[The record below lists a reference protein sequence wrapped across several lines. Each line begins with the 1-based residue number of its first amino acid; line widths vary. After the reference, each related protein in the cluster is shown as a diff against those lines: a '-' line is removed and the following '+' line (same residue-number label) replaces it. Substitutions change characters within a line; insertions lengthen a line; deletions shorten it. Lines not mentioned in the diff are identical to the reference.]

1 MPIRM
6 TGMASG
12 LDPRLVDSL
21 IEAERMPINT
31 AKQRKQKVVVEKKEV
46 EKLNGTLNEL
56 DTALNAL
63 KARQDFF
70 KMKVESSH
78 PDIMDG
84 ICKTDALPGS
94 YEFEVRGLA
103 KSDKQLAY
111 GWPDKDQTQ
120 VGFGYLQIE
129 REDMSAF
136 DLAIEPGST
145 LQDVAQQIN
154 DAGAGVRAMVVNT
167 KYNPD
172 SFRLLVVS
180 EKSGK
185 EAKINIDE
193 DTTFLEFKNQVAG
206 QNLDVLFE
214 DVPVTNIENKL
225 DELIDGVTFNIKR
238 AEPGTRVQV
247 NIAYD
252 VDKTLEGI
260 KTFVDKYNSVSQF
273 IHKQY
278 QEDPNTGKRG
288 LLSGDSSIKTVMR
301 GLQTTV
307 GDARTRGAKF
317 QTLADVGITT
327 DPKSGDLKLDEAKV
341 KQALTEDYQAVANL
355 FIRGKEAAG
364 LADAMSSKLKQF
376 RDPAS
381 GAVKTRIRALDN
393 IIKSQDDD
401 IARRERDMGHKEE
414 AIRRRFSALEG
425 QIANLQAQGN
435 ALQMKPA
442 PMGTVSG
449 LSSGGGGGGGEG
461 SNGSPQGGGGG

>member
-6 TGMASG
+6 SGMASG

-21 IEAERMPINT
+21 VEAEKIPINT
-31 AKQRKQKVVVEKKEV
+31 AKQRKQKVVTEKKEV
-46 EKLNGTLNEL
+46 EKLNGTLNDL
-56 DTALNAL
+56 DATLNSL
-63 KARQDFF
+63 KARADFF

-84 ICKTDALPGS
+84 ICKTDALVGT

-103 KSDKQLAY
+103 KSDKQLGY
-111 GWPDKDQTQ
+111 GWPDKDKTS

-129 REDMSAF
+129 REDMDAF
-136 DLAIEPGST
+136 DLVVEPGST

-154 DAGAGVRAMVVNT
+154 DASAGVKAMVINT

-172 SFRLLVVS
+172 SYRLLVVS

-225 DELIDGVTFNIKR
+225 DELVDGVTFNIKR

-247 NIAYD
+247 NITYD
-252 VDKTLEGI
+252 IDKTLEGI
-260 KTFVDKYNSVSQF
+260 KAFVDKYNAVSQF

-301 GLQTTV
+301 GLQTTI
-307 GDARTRGAKF
+307 GDARTKGTKF
-317 QTLADVGITT
+317 QTLADIGITT

-341 KQALTEDYQAVANL
+341 KQSLTEDYQAVANL
-355 FIRGKEAAG
+355 FIRGKEASG
-364 LADAMSSKLKQF
+364 LADAMATKLKQF
-376 RDPAS
+376 RNPES
-381 GAVKTRIRALDN
+381 GTVKTRIKALDN
-393 IIKSQDDD
+393 IIKSQDND
-401 IARRERDMGHKEE
+401 IARRERDMVHKEE
-414 AIRRRFSALEG
+414 SIRRRFSALEG
-425 QIANLQAQGN
+425 QISNLQAQGSV
-435 ALQMKPA
+435 LQMKPT
-442 PMGTVSG
+442 PMGQMSG
-449 LSSGGGGGGGEG
+449 LGGGNPPPQGGGEG
-461 SNGSPQGGGGG
+461 QQ